1 MDRSWRRS
9 FFSMS
14 LAAASILACRGAG
27 AQEPF
32 AAWNLEPGVGQ
43 AHLVMVARVASVGK
57 LTVVEGAK
65 TDVTLREYRFQP
77 IKRLKGLFQR
87 DQLSMTSADLGCSTD
102 DASDSCPLKEGEFR
116 LLILAQQPGQTW
128 GCVSAPSAS
137 ATFDERVP
145 LLSGADDPI
154 VSVVE
159 SLIRV
164 SDSRSRRERAA
175 LLVER
180 LQTLDGVAAI
190 PLLTSLRLR
199 ADWAAA
205 IPETLPALT
214 RLAGSK
220 STVERA
226 SAIATI
232 RDVLA
237 TGVKPQDAK
246 LLDGA
251 ANTLFTVFET
261 EIEATTVRVDAL
273 EAMRHLLSLK
283 PNVAGAREVLEKQ
296 ARSAPTNAERTA
308 ALTALARIT
317 HPQAKAAV
325 LDAIAAL
332 PLDEAPARE
341 TEYINAALRVDSAA
355 GEKVVLRRL
364 ERSMQARQSIEAEV
378 DALGRRRSKAS
389 LELLLAAAKQPSLS
403 ASDRRKVAWAL
414 GLLGDERAVPALA
427 TWMRS
432 DNYQLKEAALAALEN
447 LDAPTG
453 AREVRSLL
461 RTEAHLPYKL
471 RVARLLARHGLADGY
486 SLAAEHLSD
495 GAQTAAAALVLAAL
509 GDPRTTKDLSAI
521 VSARPDRRWHAAA
534 LIGLA
539 AAGDVVTKRQLT
551 AILADDRHPLAL
563 GAAEAAGLSG
573 DPELLA
579 PLAKFVQSRNRQ
591 IAATALAAVRRYFA
605 DVRSSPRGLAAVDDG
620 QASAVR
626 LPAEMRSDLFRASA
640 AMVLDPYVDID
651 LRREALT
658 VARLTG
664 DRGYSKLVSEV
675 RDQADLEGTPL
686 LADAEP
692 AQRRERGLED

>member
-1 MDRSWRRS
+1 
-9 FFSMS
+9 
-14 LAAASILACRGAG
+14 
-27 AQEPF
+27 
-32 AAWNLEPGVGQ
+32 
-43 AHLVMVARVASVGK
+43 MVARVASVGK

-65 TDVTLREYRFQP
+65 TDVALREYRFQP
-77 IKRLKGLFQR
+77 IKKLKGFFQR
-87 DQLSMTSADLGCSTD
+87 DQLSMTSADLGCSAD
-102 DASDSCPLKEGEFR
+102 DASNSCPLREGELR

-137 ATFDERVP
+137 ATIDERVP
-145 LLSGADDPI
+145 LLSGADDPF
-154 VSVVE
+154 VGVVE

-175 LLVER
+175 FLIER
-180 LQTLDGVAAI
+180 LQTLDGVSAI

-214 RLAGSK
+214 RLVGSK
-220 STVERA
+220 TSVVRS
-226 SAIATI
+226 SAIATM
-232 RDVLA
+232 REVLA

-246 LLDGA
+246 QLDA
-251 ANTLFTVFET
+251 AAKALFTVFAT
-261 EIEATTVRVDAL
+261 DVEATNVHVDAL

-283 PNVAGAREVLEKQ
+283 PNVPGARELLEKQ
-296 ARSAPTNAERTA
+296 ARLAPTNAERTA
-308 ALTALARIT
+308 AVTALARIS

-325 LDAIAAL
+325 LDAIATL

-355 GEKVVLRRL
+355 GEKVILRRL

-378 DALGRRRSKAS
+378 DALGRRRSKAG
-389 LELLLAAAKQPSLS
+389 LELLLAAAKKPTLS

-414 GLLGDERAVPALA
+414 GLLGDGRAVPALTA
-427 TWMRS
+427 WMRS
-432 DNYQLKEAALAALEN
+432 ENYQLKEAALEALED
-447 LDAPTG
+447 LDAPGG
-453 AREVRSLL
+453 AREVRPLL

-471 RVARLLARHGLADGY
+471 RMDRLLARHGFADGY
-486 SLAAEHLSD
+486 ALAAEHLSD

-509 GDPRTTKDLSAI
+509 GDPRTTKDLSAV

-539 AAGDVVTKRQLT
+539 ASGDVVAKRQLT
-551 AILADDRHPLAL
+551 AILADDRHSLAL

-579 PLAKFVQSRNRQ
+579 PLAKLVQSRNRQ
-591 IAATALAAVRRYFA
+591 IAAAALAAVRRFFA
-605 DVRSSPRGLAAVDDG
+605 DVRSSPRGLAAVDDDHPR
-620 QASAVR
+620 AIH
-626 LPAEMRSDLFRASA
+626 LPDETRNALFRAA
-640 AMVLDPYVDID
+640 AALVLDPYVDID

-658 VARLTG
+658 VARLVG
-664 DRGYSKLVSEV
+664 GAGFSKLVSEV
-675 RDQADLEGTPL
+675 RDQADLEGTQL
-686 LADAEP
+686 LADAEK
-692 AQRRERGLED
+692 AQRLNRGTED